1 MYSFCHFYSNWNQM
15 QDLKHLT
22 NKKRFS
28 LFQQSKASQD
38 NKRLE
43 ATGVSVSRELRLPTG
58 IRLQRL
64 KYLLLFLA
72 VVLGLTPVF
81 LSVFRQ
87 IPDVKAALFNSFS
100 QTPAK
105 TVTKEKTI
113 PPSVFESASKLL
125 ASAAPAGELFTA
137 KTDLGET
144 LHYSINGDLQK
155 RVHNF
160 MASHKVPYGVFVA
173 IEPNTG
179 RILAMTSHSSVE
191 PQWNQHS
198 FYDIYPMASLFKIVT
213 ASAALEHKKI
223 NPQTVIEFRGRAVS
237 ENPRY
242 WDASPKGR
250 NNRMDVTFAMGK
262 SVNPVYGKIAA
273 DLAGKNAVME
283 SVQRFGFNQSIL
295 TGLPVKASM
304 TSNPMNDREL
314 MLMGAGLDHDVK
326 ISPIHA
332 ATIIAAIANG
342 GSMMLPRLTDRMVS
356 PSGTITELPASK
368 EIRRL
373 VSPETAASLTKMLS
387 TTVTTGTSRKAFH
400 DRRGRPQINLDIA
413 AKTGSISG
421 TEPKGHYSWFAAYAP
436 ASNPKIAV
444 VALVINQD
452 KWKIKA
458 SQVGE
463 QALEE
468 FFRR

>member
-1 MYSFCHFYSNWNQM
+1 M
-15 QDLKHLT
+15 QDFKHLT

-43 ATGVSVSRELRLPTG
+43 ATGVSVSRELRLPSG
-58 IRLQRL
+58 KRLQRL

-72 VVLGLTPVF
+72 IVLGLTPVF

-87 IPDVKAALFNSFS
+87 TPDIKAALISRFS
-100 QTPAK
+100 KASDNTAAA
-105 TVTKEKTI
+105 KEKPT
-113 PPSVFESASKLL
+113 PPSAFESASKLL
-125 ASAAPAGELFTA
+125 VSAAPSGGLFTA

-144 LHYSINGDLQK
+144 LHYSINGNLQK
-155 RVHNF
+155 RVHDF

-198 FYDIYPMASLFKIVT
+198 YYDIYPMASLFKIVT
-213 ASAALEHKKI
+213 ASAALENKKI

-237 ENPRY
+237 ENPKY

-283 SVQRFGFNQSIL
+283 SIQRFGFNQSIL

-304 TSNPMNDREL
+304 TSNPKDNREL

-356 PSGTITELPASK
+356 PSGTITELPASR

-373 VSPETAASLTKMLS
+373 VTPETAASLTKMLS

-400 DRRGRPQINLDIA
+400 DRKGRPQIRLDIA

-436 ASNPKIAV
+436 SSNPRIAV

-468 FFRR
+468 FFRK

>member
-1 MYSFCHFYSNWNQM
+1 M

-28 LFQQSKASQD
+28 FFQQSRASQD

-43 ATGVSVSRELRLPTG
+43 ATGTSVSRELRLPTG

-72 VVLGLTPVF
+72 IVLGLTPVF

-87 IPDVKAALFNSFS
+87 TPDLKVALFSRLS
-100 QTPAK
+100 QAADKP
-105 TVTKEKTI
+105 VTKEKIVVPTA
-113 PPSVFESASKLL
+113 FETASKLL
-125 ASAAPAGELFTA
+125 NTAAPSGDLFTA
-137 KTDLGET
+137 KTDQGDMLQ
-144 LHYSINGDLQK
+144 YSINGDLQK
-155 RVHNF
+155 RVHDF

-173 IEPNTG
+173 IEPSTG

-191 PQWNQHS
+191 PQWNQNS
-198 FYDIYPMASLFKIVT
+198 YYDIYPMASLFKIVT

-223 NPQTVIEFRGRAVS
+223 NPQTVIEFRGKAVS

-242 WDASPKGR
+242 WDASPRGR

-283 SVQRFGFNQSIL
+283 SVQRFGFNQPIL

-304 TSNPMNDREL
+304 TSNPKDNREL

-326 ISPIHA
+326 ISPMHA

-342 GSMMLPRLTDRMVS
+342 GSMMLPRLTDRVVS
-356 PSGTITELPASK
+356 PSGSITELPASR

-421 TEPKGHYSWFAAYAP
+421 TEPKGHYSWFAGYAP

>member
-1 MYSFCHFYSNWNQM
+1 M
-15 QDLKHLT
+15 QDFKHLT
-22 NKKRFS
+22 QKKRFS
-28 LFQQSKASQD
+28 LFQQSRSSQE

-43 ATGVSVSRELRLPTG
+43 ATGASLSRELRLPTG
-58 IRLQRL
+58 KRLQRL

-72 VVLGLTPVF
+72 VVLALTPVF
-81 LSVFRQ
+81 ISVFRHA
-87 IPDVKAALFNSFS
+87 PDFITALFNHLS
-100 QTPAK
+100 QAPAK
-105 TVTKEKTI
+105 AVAKEKA
-113 PPSVFESASKLL
+113 PVSSAFETASRLL
-125 ASAAPAGELFTA
+125 DSAAPAGDLFTA
-137 KTDLGET
+137 KTDLGDT
-144 LHYSINGDLQK
+144 LHYSINGNLQK
-155 RVHNF
+155 RVHDF
-160 MASHKVPYGVFVA
+160 MASHKVPYGVFIA

-191 PQWNQHS
+191 PQWNQRS
-198 FYDIYPMASLFKIVT
+198 YYDTYPMASLFKIVT

-237 ENPRY
+237 ENPKY

-283 SVQRFGFNQSIL
+283 SVQRFGFNQSLL
-295 TGLPVKASM
+295 TGLPVKTSM
-304 TSNPMNDREL
+304 TSDPKDSREL

-326 ISPIHA
+326 ISPMHA
-332 ATIIAAIANG
+332 ATVIAAIANG

-356 PSGTITELPASK
+356 PSGSITELPASR

-421 TEPKGHYSWFAAYAP
+421 TDPKGHYSWFAGYAP
-436 ASNPKIAV
+436 TGNPRIAV